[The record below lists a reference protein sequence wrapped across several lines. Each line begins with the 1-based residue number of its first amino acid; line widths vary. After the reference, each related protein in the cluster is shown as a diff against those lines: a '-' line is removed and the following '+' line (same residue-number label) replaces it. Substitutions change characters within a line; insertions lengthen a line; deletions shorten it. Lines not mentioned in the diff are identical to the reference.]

1 MKAWYGL
8 IAVSALFLL
17 AIIGVQGLGLRVLFG
32 VVVPYAAMGIFLLG
46 VVAKVVGWAR
56 SPVPFPITTTC
67 GQQKSLPWIR
77 SSYLDSPHTKLGVV
91 CRMALEVLCFRSLF
105 SNTKMAL
112 RPGPKV
118 VHGPTQWLWAGAMA
132 FHWCMLVV
140 LLRHLRFFTEPVPAF
155 VGGISAIDGFF
166 QVGLPTMYMTSAG
179 LLAGLLYLLARR
191 LWVPQV
197 RYISL
202 VSDYFSLF
210 LLIGIA
216 TTGVLLRHVVK
227 TDLESI
233 KEFGLGLVTFRP
245 LLPTRAHYLF
255 YGHLFLVSVLFAYF
269 PFSKL
274 MHFAGVF
281 LSPTRNLAND
291 SRARR
296 HINPWN
302 APVKV
307 HTYAEYEDEF
317 RERMIEA
324 GLPVEKT

>member
-8 IAVSALFLL
+8 IAVSVLILL
-17 AIIGVQGLGLRVLFG
+17 ATIGVQDLGLQVLFG
-32 VVVPYAAMGIFLLG
+32 IVVPYTAVGIFLLG
-46 VVAKVVGWAR
+46 VVVKILGWAR
-56 SPVPFPITTTC
+56 SPVPFHIPTTC
-67 GQQKSLPWIR
+67 GQQKSLSWIR
-77 SSYLDSPHTKLGVV
+77 SSYLDSPHTQLGVF

-105 SNTKMAL
+105 GNTKMTL
-112 RPGPKV
+112 KPGPKV
-118 VHGPTQWLWAGAMA
+118 VHGSSKWLWAGAMV

-140 LLRHLRFFTEPVPAF
+140 LLRHLRFFTEPVPAL
-155 VGGISAIDGFF
+155 VVAITSIDGFF
-166 QVGLPTMYMTSAG
+166 RLGLPEMYLTTAG

-202 VSDYFSLF
+202 PADFFSLF

-216 TTGVLLRHVVK
+216 TTGVLLRHFVK
-227 TDLESI
+227 IDLESV
-233 KEFGLGLVTFRP
+233 KSFAMGLLAFAPV
-245 LLPTRAHYLF
+245 LPAGAHALF
-255 YGHLFLVSVLFAYF
+255 YVHVFLVSVLLAYF

-296 HINPWN
+296 HVNPWN

>member
-8 IAVSALFLL
+8 IAVSVLFLL
-17 AIIGVQGLGLRVLFG
+17 AMIGVQNLGLQVLFG
-32 VVVPYAAMGIFLLG
+32 VVVPYAALGIFLVG
-46 VVAKVVGWAR
+46 VGVKVLSWAK
-56 SPVPFPITTTC
+56 SPVPFRIPTTS
-67 GQQKSLPWIR
+67 GQQKSLSWIR
-77 SSYLDSPHTKLGVV
+77 SSYIDSPHTTLGVL

-105 SNTKMAL
+105 CNTKMEL
-112 RPGPKV
+112 KSGPKV
-118 VHGPTQWLWAGAMA
+118 VYGSSKWLWVGAMA
-132 FHWCMLVV
+132 MHWCMLVI
-140 LLRHLRFFTEPVPAF
+140 LLRHLRFFTEPVPGF
-155 VGGISAIDGFF
+155 VGAITAVDGFF
-166 QVGLPTMYMTSAG
+166 EVGLPAIYITSAG
-179 LLAGLLYLLARR
+179 FLAGLVYLLVRR
-191 LWVPQV
+191 LWSPQV

-202 VSDYFSLF
+202 VADYFSLF

-233 KEFGLGLVTFRP
+233 KEFALGLMAFAPVVP
-245 LLPTRAHYLF
+245 AGVHYLF
-255 YGHLFLVSVLFAYF
+255 YVHLFFVSTLLAYF

-296 HINPWN
+296 HVNPWN

>member
-8 IAVSALFLL
+8 IAVCVLFL
-17 AIIGVQGLGLRVLFG
+17 AATIGVQDLGLLTFFG
-32 VVVPYAAMGIFLLG
+32 VVVPYAAIGVFLLG
-46 VVAKVVGWAR
+46 VVAKVLGWAR
-56 SPVPFPITTTC
+56 SPVPFNIPTTC
-67 GQQKSLPWIR
+67 GQQRSLSWIR
-77 SSYLDSPHTKLGVV
+77 SSYVDSPHTTLGVV

-105 SNTKMAL
+105 CNTKMAL

-118 VHGPTQWLWAGAMA
+118 VQGSTQWLWAGAML

-155 VGGISAIDGFF
+155 VGALTSLDGFF
-166 QVGLPTMYMTSAG
+166 QIGVPEMYLSTAG

-202 VSDYFSLF
+202 PADYFSLF
-210 LLIGIA
+210 LLIGVA
-216 TTGVLLRHVVK
+216 LTGVLLRHVVK
-227 TDLESI
+227 IDLESV
-233 KEFGLGLVTFRP
+233 KAFALGLLSFAPV
-245 LLPTRAHYLF
+245 LPQVHYLF
-255 YGHLFLVSVLFAYF
+255 YVHVFLVSILLAYF

-281 LSPTRNLAND
+281 LSPTRNLANN

-296 HINPWN
+296 HRNPWN
-302 APVKV
+302 APVST

-317 RERMIEA
+317 RQRMIEA